1 MQKHVPAN
9 VDAKAGARFFTQVP
23 LGSILTLGCS
33 LVLSEMSKKLN
44 LTFFFFAGRGSTAV
58 GVILYLCPKA

>member
-44 LTFFFFAGRGSTAV
+44 LTFFFCWQREYSCRSNTISV
-58 GVILYLCPKA
+58 S